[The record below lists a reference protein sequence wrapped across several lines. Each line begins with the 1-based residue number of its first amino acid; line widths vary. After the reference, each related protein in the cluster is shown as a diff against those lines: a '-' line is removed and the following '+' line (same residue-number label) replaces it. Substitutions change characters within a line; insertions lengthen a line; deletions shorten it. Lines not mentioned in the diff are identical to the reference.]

1 MDPIQQIFLCQDART
16 LPLREDT
23 IEFLADGLAKCQGA
37 DFDNFTTVDSGRDP
51 LKRRGIVQL
60 WSTGHQWKPT
70 ASTSPLNNTS
80 EEEVWWGYRYQ
91 RGYKIK
97 LMKYRFNRDWQM
109 LNEEAVAG
117 DDKIWD
123 ELQDLRGYFVE

>member
-1 MDPIQQIFLCQDART
+1 MDPIQQIFLCQNARQ
-16 LPLREDT
+16 LPLSEST
-23 IEFLADGLAKCQGA
+23 IEILANGLAESQGA
-37 DFDNFTTVDSGRDP
+37 DFDNFTTVDSGTDP
-51 LKRRGIVQL
+51 LKRKGIVQL
-60 WSTGHQWKPT
+60 WSTDYQWKPT

-97 LMKYRFNRDWQM
+97 LMKYRFNQDWQM
-109 LNEEAVAG
+109 LKEEAVAG

-123 ELQDLRGYFVE
+123 ELQGLGRYFVE